1 MPHIY
6 RGFLSLTCCV
16 LHRIALP
23 VVSKWCQESVDRMT
37 PVAGTTVVT
46 EVV

>member
-1 MPHIY
+1 
-6 RGFLSLTCCV
+6 

-23 VVSKWCQESVDRMT
+23 VVSKWCQESVDRPA